1 MEVAGL
7 RKELLVLLQKLQHCT
22 PTRTSAPS
30 IHLRDSTALTS
41 LITATSITSE
51 AMNTP
56 NKVEAAVSETRN
68 TSTET
73 ENIKPEVYGYF
84 N

>member
-7 RKELLVLLQKLQHCT
+7 RKELLVLLQRLQHCT
-22 PTRTSAPS
+22 PTRNSAPS

-41 LITATSITSE
+41 TATSITSE
-51 AMNTP
+51 AMDTP
-56 NKVEAAVSETRN
+56 NKVEGAVSETRN

-73 ENIKPEVYGYF
+73 ENIKPEVYSYF